1 MEILHEASAEADARE
16 ALLDLALGPDRR
28 RKTCERLRE
37 GRLPAEGLSLVA
49 RDDGGRLIATVRLWP
64 VMAGRSRPALL
75 LGPLAVTPE
84 RQGEGVGSALM
95 QAALGRAA
103 ALGHGAVLLV
113 GEPCF
118 YGRFGF
124 ASALTDRLWLPG
136 PYEKPRF
143 QGLELAPGALEGA
156 AGLVS
161 AAGRRAPFSL
171 APEIAALFRAA

>member
-1 MEILHEASAEADARE
+1 MDILHEAPAEAGARE

-28 RKTCERLRE
+28 RKISERLRE
-37 GRLPAEGLSLVA
+37 GRLPADGLSLVA
-49 RDDGGRLIATVRLWP
+49 RDGGRLVGTVRLWS
-64 VMAGRSRPALL
+64 VMAGPNRPALL

-84 RQGEGVGSALM
+84 RQGEGIGSALM
-95 QAALGRAA
+95 ETALARAA
-103 ALGHGAVLLV
+103 SLGHRALLLV

-124 ASALTDRLWLPG
+124 ASALTDQLWLPG

-143 QGLELAPGALEGA
+143 QGMELAPSALAGA

-161 AAGRRAPFSL
+161 AAGRL
-171 APEIAALFRAA
+171 APRPVAPELAALFRAA

>member
-1 MEILHEASAEADARE
+1 MDILHEAPAEAGARE

-28 RKTCERLRE
+28 RKTSERLRE
-37 GRLPAEGLSLVA
+37 GRLPAEGLALVA
-49 RDDGGRLIATVRLWP
+49 RDGGRLVGTVRLWP
-64 VMAGRSRPALL
+64 IMAGPNRPALL
-75 LGPLAVTPE
+75 LGPLAVTPD
-84 RQGEGVGSALM
+84 RQGEGVGAALM
-95 QAALGRAA
+95 RTALERAA

-136 PYEKPRF
+136 PYDRPRL
-143 QGLELAPGALEGA
+143 QGLELAPGALDGA

-161 AAGRRAPFSL
+161 AAGHRAPRPL
-171 APEIAALFRAA
+171 VPELAALFRAA